1 LVNIMF
7 GGTRAL
13 VYFAPN
19 AIELGS

>member
-1 LVNIMF
+1 LENILF

-13 VYFAPN
+13 VYLAPN